1 MIPTGKKYENK
12 EISYEIFDDGYM
24 IYLDTK
30 PWVKQREPYG
40 KPMDASKNYE
50 ENCLLQIEDITT
62 EPIMAEPE
70 ANDIDTVLTEL
81 EKEVG
86 INE

>member
-1 MIPTGKKYENK
+1 MIQTDKTYDNK
-12 EISYEIFDDGYM
+12 PIAYEILSDGYM
-24 IYLDTK
+24 IYLDGK
-30 PWVKQREPYG
+30 AWIKQRGTYG
-40 KPMDASKNYE
+40 KPMDTSKTYE
-50 ENCLLQIEDITT
+50 ENCLLQIEDIT
-62 EPIMAEPE
+62 AEPE

>member
-1 MIPTGKKYENK
+1 MIQTDKTYKSKP
-12 EISYEIFDDGYM
+12 IAYEILSDGYM
-24 IYLDTK
+24 IYLDGK
-30 PWVKQREPYG
+30 PWIKQRGTYG

-50 ENCLLQIEDITT
+50 ENCLLQIENIT
-62 EPIMAEPE
+62 AEPE

-81 EKEVG
+81 ETEVG